1 MDRTRHLKD
10 NLKKKSHS
18 LKKNKL
24 SEEPDISPEY
34 RGNWKKYIRK
44 PIKNVN
50 G

>member
-1 MDRTRHLKD
+1 MPKGE
-10 NLKKKSHS
+10 KSPF

-34 RGNWKKYIRK
+34 QEDWKKYIRK
-44 PIKNVN
+44 PIKKIN